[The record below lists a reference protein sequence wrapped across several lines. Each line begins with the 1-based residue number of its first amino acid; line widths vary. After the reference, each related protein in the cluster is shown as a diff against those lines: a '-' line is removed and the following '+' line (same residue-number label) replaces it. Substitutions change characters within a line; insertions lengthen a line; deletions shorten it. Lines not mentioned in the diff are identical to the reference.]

1 MRIPSAARA
10 LVCLFPHFR
19 IASVRRYFFE
29 PTLLV
34 DVKNDMRIVQEE
46 VFGPVMAVIKF
57 RTDEEVIAMADG
69 TDYGLA
75 MSVFAKSIK
84 RAEHIGRS
92 VASGVA
98 NLNDFGTNY
107 LMQSLPFGGVKGSG
121 FGRFAGKEGL
131 RACCYTKAMT
141 ADLIPG
147 MKTVVPPVLHYPVN
161 DVSVR
166 FSNALA
172 AFAYED
178 TLLGRIKGLFQLLGN
193 LKK

>member
-1 MRIPSAARA
+1 M
-10 LVCLFPHFR
+10 
-19 IASVRRYFFE
+19 
-29 PTLLV
+29 